1 MGESQVCIRG
11 SSLECHVG
19 GCSYMIIIRYPS
31 PTNIFDKRSDNEV
44 ERKYMDV
51 IKHHE
56 CI

>member
-1 MGESQVCIRG
+1 MGESQICIRG